1 MTTTHAS
8 PLARLIVPIIK
19 PAIAL
24 FAALAIGSAWAV
36 AYTESTEFT
45 SAVEVTE
52 GSSVVGSSSA
62 ESPVVFSAVG
72 DMSGLTVT
80 TGNMTLSSGYWEI
93 ASGKYHFA
101 SDLVLNS
108 GLLTVSGGTV
118 STEWWLPI
126 RGGGL
131 VVDGGTVSVGPANG
145 GRLVVSQG
153 DNQDCSVTVKSGTLN
168 VNGMVEAAYGT
179 SGSVATVNVVG
190 GEIVVNG
197 DYQVAENGVGT
208 CTVGGGDSTAKI
220 TVPTTVWAIL
230 TDSASANGTLTL
242 KRNGSFICPYLNA
255 NSSNSHLVLDG
266 GALVKNGN
274 VGNRQ
279 GYLIGSTTAGD
290 AANAEISVTAN
301 GGTIDVGSIATTVGA
316 SLTGA
321 GTLIKKGSGA
331 LTLSGDLTGFTG
343 KLQVR
348 EGSVVIPSASTSIA
362 PGASTIKTVVGE
374 TTVFTPLV
382 VTALNL
388 DFEDSD
394 TYSSGWSLSG
404 NGGHGQENRTL
415 ADSST
420 SNFLRIHTG
429 TGSGDRR
436 YTASYSLPAI
446 LASASGYTLEFDWF
460 AAQNAIYGE
469 TSLDMGLYVYAGND
483 VKVRIVSNPVTN
495 GGNYARIYLNGSS
508 VAETTTLATASAR
521 NYSNESESSTSGC
534 TGTANQDKWYHVILR
549 ANSNDGLTLQILKND
564 LQTVVFE
571 ETKVCDFINLTR
583 VYLDMNKRRSNFS
596 AYSGFD
602 DILATIPASAMF
614 DGVGYLSVQDAIDAA
629 AASARET
636 KTVLLLDDV
645 TEDVTISAAGTI
657 LNLGSFSLTGT
668 VSAGS
673 GMVVA
678 YDSVANTWR
687 CSADVSTYTWTNA
700 STDNQWTTIG
710 NWLAGNEVATEL
722 PSSDTTVV
730 FPASETPWEVEL
742 SGSVAVD
749 ELQFYGSTSLSGAV
763 VSANAISGDAAITL
777 MRGAGLGNRGFEMAF
792 SNPIF
797 VPADSTATNVLYASG
812 ADLNYSGS
820 LTGSGNLQFRVTAGY
835 GVNYSGVCSEFAG
848 TILVLNTDGNN
859 TSTLSGSA
867 LSGSSYAKWVVYNY
881 SNNNNTGAAPNFVDG
896 VGQTV
901 NFGELSGSYQRCR
914 AAMYNG
920 SNVLVIGGLNTDFSL
935 GGQFGTN
942 NGGRY
947 DKIRKVGSGTMTFTG
962 TMAGAYEVNEGVIYL
977 ASANSYPSLADSNT
991 YVKFGG
997 GTLKLDAVYT
1007 HDISTNISRAAS
1019 MSSIMIDDGGVNRT
1033 WEVALPSTCVG
1044 GLTKKGEGSL
1054 TLAAVPAYTGPT
1066 KVEAGALYVVEGG
1079 EWTPTL
1085 SATVEVN
1092 TDREGYRKFIPLKPS
1107 GVMLLMF

>member
-8 PLARLIVPIIK
+8 PLARLITPIIK
-19 PAIAL
+19 PTFAL
-24 FAALAIGSAWAV
+24 FATLVVGGAWAV

-45 SAVEVTE
+45 SAVEVAE

-343 KLQVR
+343 KIQVK
-348 EGSVVIPSASTSIA
+348 EGSVVVPSASTSVV
-362 PGASTIKTVVGE
+362 PGEKTLKTVVGE
-374 TTVFTPLV
+374 TTVFS
-382 VTALNL
+382 ALAVSVLDL
-388 DFEDSD
+388 DFEDSES
-394 TYSSGWSLSG
+394 YSAGWTLSG
-404 NGGHGQENRTL
+404 NGGYSRQNRTL
-415 ADSST
+415 IDNST
-420 SNFLRIHTG
+420 SSFLRIHTG
-429 TGSGDRR
+429 TGSGDRQ
-436 YTASYSLPAI
+436 YTASYLLPST
-446 LASASGYTLEFDWF
+446 LTSASEYTLQFDWF
-460 AAQNAIYGE
+460 AAQNAIHDN
-469 TSLDMGLYVYAGND
+469 TSLDMGLYVYADNNLK
-483 VKVRIVSNPVTN
+483 VKIVANPVVN
-495 GGNYARIYLNGSS
+495 GGDYAKIYLNGSD
-508 VAETTTLATASAR
+508 VAESTMLVTAKAH
-521 NYSNESESSTSGC
+521 NYSNESEASTSSCVG
-534 TGTANQDKWYHVILR
+534 ADNQNKWYHVVLR
-549 ANSNDGLTLQILKND
+549 ASAADGLTIEILNND
-564 LQTVVFE
+564 SSVAFAE
-571 ETKVCDFINLTR
+571 KKVWEFVNLTR
-583 VYLDMNKRRSNFS
+583 LYLDMNKRRSNFA
-596 AYSGFD
+596 AYGGFD
-602 DILATIPASAMF
+602 DILANVPAVAAF
-614 DGVGYLSVQDAIDAA
+614 NGTGYLSLQEAADAT
-629 AASARET
+629 AASSDAT
-636 KTVLLLDDV
+636 KLVTLFDNV
-645 TEDVTISAAGTI
+645 TEDITLSTAGTVI
-657 LNLGSFSLTGT
+657 SLGEFTITGT
-668 VSAGS
+668 VSAGA
-673 GMVVA
+673 GMTVTYDTVA
-678 YDSVANTWR
+678 KTWT
-687 CSADVSTYTWTNA
+687 CEADTSTYTWTNA
-700 STDNQWTTIG
+700 TGNNLWSDPG
-710 NWLAGNEVATEL
+710 NWLAGNGVASVAPAT
-722 PSSDTTVV
+722 DKMVV
-730 FPASETPWEVEL
+730 FPASDSTWTVIL
-742 SGSVAVD
+742 SENVSVDSAKFDNATTLYGGVVAV
-749 ELQFYGSTSLSGAV
+749 
-763 VSANAISGDAAITL
+763 NAISGEAQITL
-777 MRGAGLGNRGFEMAF
+777 SGGAGLANRGSTLSF
-792 SNPIF
+792 SNPIN
-797 VPADSTATNVLYASG
+797 VTSDVAVTNVLHASG
-812 ADLNYSGS
+812 ADLNYSGA
-820 LTGSGNLQFRVTAGY
+820 LTGSGNLQFKVTGGM
-835 GVNYSGVCSEFAG
+835 GVNYSGDCSAFAG

-859 TSTLSGSA
+859 SSTLRGSA
-867 LSGSSYAKWVVYNY
+867 LAGSSSAKWVVYNY
-881 SNNNNTGAAPNFVDG
+881 SNNKNTGGKPNFVDST
-896 VGQTV
+896 GQTV
-901 NFGELSGSYQRCR
+901 YFGELSGSYQRCR
-914 AAMYNG
+914 AAMANG
-920 SNVLVIGGLNTDFSL
+920 RNTLVIGGLNTDFSL
-935 GGQFGTN
+935 GGQFGTD

-947 DKIRKVGSGTMTFTG
+947 EIIRKVGTGTMTFTG
-962 TMAGAYEVNEGVIYL
+962 SWAGGYEINDGILCL
-977 ASANSYPSLADSNT
+977 ASANSYPSIADSNT

-997 GTLKLDAVYT
+997 GVLKLDAVYT
-1007 HDISTNISRAAS
+1007 HDISTNIARSASTAA
-1019 MSSIMIDDGGVNRT
+1019 IVIDDGNVDRI
-1033 WEVALPSTCVG
+1033 WEVAIPSTCIG
-1044 GLTKKGEGSL
+1044 GFTKKGSGTL
-1054 TLAAVPAYTGPT
+1054 TLSAVPAYTGTT

-1107 GVMLLMF
+1107 GVMFLIF